1 MRTGTK
7 LLEKGVNIAKFGFNI
22 LKRATTEDSAAAAAD
37 SNDSEDGDAENGE
50 GDGSGDGAKG
60 ENSAELKW
68 VMVY

>member
-37 SNDSEDGDAENGE
+37 SNDSEDGDAENG
-50 GDGSGDGAKG
+50 
-60 ENSAELKW
+60 
-68 VMVY
+68 